1 MKRRLKKLLLT
12 TTCLL
17 VVLGLCGQKAGSQ
30 TPPYSPGNDQG
41 FFVVENAYQQ
51 FEALKHHGEALGWT
65 LPEYFGA
72 PDPSVTDHYQG
83 LARYPGD
90 GVPVFYVTQLDD
102 DDPILPGASD
112 KGGYLH
118 LVKFG
123 SRPTTGERL
132 RSNLQKIGT
141 DTEDTYP
148 PFTPTVFDSWY
159 RSIRF
164 DGSLVVDSATLIY
177 CYSID
182 PNTGELICET
192 GTVWNYELPA
202 YNHPGSMAIVDDI
215 LFVPLDTRRQ
225 DEDPIGFIVLFDL
238 RENGGSRENP
248 VPIHA
253 IMLTHKIDNLAV
265 TRYGFGD
272 GDGTKYLV
280 WVNGDGGK
288 ETKFY
293 KTTSSNLR
301 DDTLGLE
308 EVQDWDSNSP
318 ADYDGAGH
326 DWPGGQCAHQSSTFL
341 REPDGSLYMIGMRH
355 GHPCYDPR
363 LGPDY
368 ADLFK
373 VEPKPSP
380 SEGFKITVERWEREL
395 FCAYQGG
402 GGAQHMRIC
411 NFAAANNAYVSPSG
425 ELILYS
431 IPHNDE
437 DWANPD
443 FVRLAEFRHRD
454 VNREGSPLRLP
465 TADSDGPYTVDEGD
479 TVILSGIGGPPA
491 DRPWVELYDDKY
503 FLDRSIV
510 VDFDDKDDLELFD
523 FSNLDDFNDKTSSV
537 RWRAPPGVLIG
548 LYDDK
553 SFDDRFIVLYG
564 TGDTEEIYDL
574 DSQLVVPGLV
584 EHYRPFKFGKLEFN
598 DKTSS
603 LFFGGSMPTPGN
615 FTLDWDLDGDNA
627 FGETGAAATR
637 GDEVG
642 DTPIFSAA
650 DLDGPDKVNVTLR
663 VTSSST
669 SSTGTDMAVIDV
681 VNVPPVVSIDSITD
695 ETGAEIGVD
704 VPDAIVG
711 QTVSLTGRFTDPG
724 TQDTHTAQV
733 DWDDGTV
740 DDLGAVAGTISASHI
755 FSAPVQFTV
764 ALTVT
769 DDDGGE
775 GSATRQI
782 SVREPS
788 SSELIDGILTFFD
801 ESAEAGTL
809 EGVGHRSWL
818 AKCRL
823 RFMRI
828 VLNLAKKFIE
838 RDRTKAACHM
848 LKRAYKRCDSERRP
862 SDFVC
867 GEATAE
873 LASMIQAARESMGC
887 KMKH

>member
-1 MKRRLKKLLLT
+1 MKTKLNKLLLAAG
-12 TTCLL
+12 CFL
-17 VVLGLCGQKAGSQ
+17 VVLILWGQKVGSQ

-41 FFVVENAYQQ
+41 LFVVENAYQQ
-51 FEALKHHGEALGWT
+51 FEALKHHGEALGWV
-65 LPEYFGA
+65 LPEHLGA
-72 PDPSVTDHYQG
+72 PDPSIDDHFQG

-132 RSNLQKIGT
+132 RSNLQEIGT

-148 PFTPTVFDSWY
+148 PFTSTVFDSWY

-164 DGSLVVDSATLIY
+164 DGSLVADSATKTE
-177 CYSID
+177 ID
-182 PNTGELICET
+182 PDTGEPTIIESPY
-192 GTVWNYELPA
+192 TVPA
-202 YNHPGSMAIVDDI
+202 YKHPGSMAIVDDI
-215 LFVPLDTRRQ
+215 LFVPLDSPRVDNSPT
-225 DEDPIGFIVLFDL
+225 GCIVLFDL

-253 IMLTHKIDNLAV
+253 IQLTHAIDNLAV
-265 TRYGFGD
+265 TEYDFED
-272 GDGTKYLV
+272 GEGTKYLI

-301 DDTLGLE
+301 DNTLGLWK
-308 EVQDWDSNSP
+308 VQDWDSNSLD
-318 ADYDGAGH
+318 DYMGWGH
-326 DWPGGQCAHQSSTFL
+326 DWPGGKCAHQSSTFL
-341 REPDGSLYMIGMRH
+341 REPEGSLYMIGMRH

-373 VEPKPSP
+373 VDPKPSP
-380 SEGFKITVERWEREL
+380 SNGFKITVIRWEREL
-395 FCAYQGG
+395 YCAYQGG
-402 GGAQHMRIC
+402 SGAQHMRIC

-479 TVILSGIGGPPA
+479 TVILSGMGGPPA

-510 VDFDDKDDLELFD
+510 VDFDDILDLEFFD

-553 SFDDRFIVLYG
+553 SFGDRFIFLYG

-574 DSQLVVPGLV
+574 DSQVVVPRLV
-584 EHYRPFKFGKLEFN
+584 EHYNPFKGPFEKLEFN

-603 LFFGGSMPTPGN
+603 LLFFGTPPAPGDVI
-615 FTLDWDLDGDNA
+615 LEWDLDADDE

-642 DTPIFSAA
+642 ATPIFSAA
-650 DLDGPDKVNVTLR
+650 DLDGPAKVSVTLR
-663 VTSSST
+663 VTDSST
-669 SSTGTDMAVIDV
+669 SSAGTDMAVIDV

-711 QTVSLTGRFTDPG
+711 QTIYLTGSLTDPG
-724 TQDTHTAQV
+724 TQDTHTARV
-733 DWDDGTV
+733 DWDDGNV
-740 DDLGAVAGTISASHI
+740 DDLGAVAGTINASHI
-755 FSAPVQFTV
+755 FSAPGQYVIT
-764 ALTVT
+764 LTVT
-769 DDDGGE
+769 DDDTGE

-788 SSELIDGILTFFD
+788 SSELMDGILAFFD
-801 ESAEAGTL
+801 ESVEAGTL
-809 EGVGHRSWL
+809 KGRGHRSWL

-828 VLNLAKKFIE
+828 VISLAKKFIE
-838 RDRTKAACHM
+838 RDRTKAACYM
-848 LKRAYKRCDSERRP
+848 LKRAYKRCDGKRRP
-862 SDFVC
+862 RDFVY
-867 GEATAE
+867 GEATSE

>member
-1 MKRRLKKLLLT
+1 MKTKLKKLLLT

-17 VVLGLCGQKAGSQ
+17 VVLGLWSQKVGSQ

-41 FFVVENAYQQ
+41 LFVVENAWDQ
-51 FEALKHHGEALGWT
+51 FAKLKHHGEALAWT
-65 LPEYFGA
+65 LPEYLGA
-72 PDPSVTDHYQG
+72 PDPSVKDHYQG

-90 GVPVFYVTQLDD
+90 GVPVFYITQLDN
-102 DDPILPGASD
+102 DDPILPNAND

-164 DGSLVVDSATLIY
+164 DGSLVVDSATLIDPDS
-177 CYSID
+177 YSID
-182 PNTGELICET
+182 PITGELIWET
-192 GTVWNYELPA
+192 FTVGDYTLPA
-202 YNHPGSMAIVDDI
+202 YEHPGSMAIVDDI
-215 LFVPLDTRRQ
+215 LFVPLDTRRL
-225 DEDPIGFIVLFDL
+225 DISPIGFIVLFDL

-253 IMLTHKIDNLAV
+253 IQLTHKIDNLAV
-265 TRYGFGD
+265 TRYDFNNGEGS
-272 GDGTKYLV
+272 KYLV
-280 WVNGDGGK
+280 WTNGDGGE

-293 KTTSSNLR
+293 KTTSSDLR
-301 DDTLGLE
+301 DDDLE
-308 EVQDWDSNSP
+308 LILVQDWKSESDLLN
-318 ADYDGAGH
+318 
-326 DWPGGQCAHQSSTFL
+326 GGWHTGTCAHQSSTLL
-341 REPDGSLYMIGMRH
+341 RDQNGFLYMIGMRH
-355 GHPCYDPR
+355 GFPCYSPWT
-363 LGPDY
+363 GSDY
-368 ADLFK
+368 ADIYWVREDTPEHFTLTY
-373 VEPKPSP
+373 V
-380 SEGFKITVERWEREL
+380 GERE
-395 FCAYQGG
+395 FYCAYDGG
-402 GGAQHMRIC
+402 GGPEKMRIC
-411 NFAAANNAYVSPSG
+411 NFGAASNAYVSPSG

-431 IPHNDE
+431 MPHDDE
-437 DWANPD
+437 DGKNPD
-443 FVRLAEFRHRD
+443 FVRLGEFRHRD
-454 VNREGSPLRLP
+454 VNRPNSPLRLP

-510 VDFDDKDDLELFD
+510 VDFDDIYDLELFD

-548 LYDDK
+548 LYDDTYYR
-553 SFDDRFIVLYG
+553 DRFVVLYG

-574 DSQLVVPGLV
+574 DSQVVVPGLV
-584 EHYRPFKFGKLEFN
+584 EHYRPFKFGNLEFN

-603 LFFGGSMPTPGN
+603 LLFGGSMPTPGN
-615 FTLDWDLDGDNA
+615 FTLDWDLDGDDE
-627 FGETGAAATR
+627 FGETGAAAIR

-642 DTPIFSAA
+642 ATPIFSAA
-650 DLDGPDKVNVTLR
+650 DLDGPAKVSVTLR
-663 VTSSST
+663 VTDSST
-669 SSTGTDMAVIDV
+669 SSAGTDMAVIDV
-681 VNVPPVVSIDSITD
+681 VNLPPVVSISTITD

-711 QTVSLTGRFTDPG
+711 QVVNLTGSFSDPG

-740 DDLGAVAGTISASHI
+740 EDLGAVAGTINASHI
-755 FSAPVQFTV
+755 FSAPGQFTV

-775 GSATRQI
+775 GSETRQI

-788 SSELIDGILTFFD
+788 SSELIDGILAFFD
-801 ESAEAGTL
+801 ESVEAGTL
-809 EGVGHRSWL
+809 KGRGHRSWL
-818 AKCRL
+818 ARCRL

-838 RDRTKAACHM
+838 RDRTKAACYM
-848 LKRAYKRCDSERRP
+848 LKRAYKRCDGKRRP
-862 SDFVC
+862 WDFVY
-867 GEATAE
+867 GEATSE
-873 LASMIQAARESMGC
+873 LASIIQAARESMGC